1 MLGQTISHYRILEK
15 LGSGGMGVVYKAE
28 DTKLGRFVAL
38 KFLSDSCLRDPHALE
53 RFQREARAASA
64 LNHPNICTIHGIEQF
79 ESEHFIVM
87 ELLDG
92 ELLAD
97 RIRRG
102 PLDIDSLL
110 TLGAQIVDAL
120 ESAHSKGIVHR
131 DLKPANIFVTSRGQA
146 KILDFGIAKIDYQQ
160 KLDSSSM
167 IETIRKEQL
176 TSAGTT
182 MGTVAYM
189 SPEQARGEITDA
201 RTDLFS

>member
-1 MLGQTISHYRILEK
+1 MRIC
-15 LGSGGMGVVYKAE
+15 SQ
-28 DTKLGRFVAL
+28 
-38 KFLSDSCLRDPHALE
+38 

-92 ELLAD
+92 ESLAD

-102 PLDIDSLL
+102 PIDIESVL
-110 TLGAQIVDAL
+110 TLGVQIADAL

-146 KILDFGIAKIDYQQ
+146 KILDFGLAKIDRLALNG
-160 KLDSSSM
+160 KADS
-167 IETIRKEQL
+167 ELPTAVRPKDL
-176 TSAGTT
+176 TQAGSTL
-182 MGTVAYM
+182 GTVVVHV
-189 SPEQARGEITDA
+189 ARAGA
-201 RTDLFS
+201 R